1 MRNYTASKPKLDD
14 MTLSKLGYWTDHG
27 AYFYFFQSSPPP
39 HVHSASIVLQ
49 ELADYYRS
57 VQLPVSY
64 YQLDAWWYAQGG
76 YNACLKTFEPN
87 GKWFNTSLQQLQ
99 TSMNHSGW
107 SLYHSYAC
115 HDSPYWKS
123 KGGNFT
129 PISTNANSTNLTN
142 SLYAL
147 PSAEDAEAFYTE
159 VFSQG
164 LAQGMIGERKTPLL
178 FAF

>member
-1 MRNYTASKPKLDD
+1 
-14 MTLSKLGYWTDHG
+14 
-27 AYFYFFQSSPPP
+27 
-39 HVHSASIVLQ
+39 
-49 ELADYYRS
+49 
-57 VQLPVSY
+57 
-64 YQLDAWWYAQGG
+64 
-76 YNACLKTFEPN
+76 
-87 GKWFNTSLQQLQ
+87 
-99 TSMNHSGW
+99 MNHSGW

-129 PISTNANSTNLTN
+129 PISTNANSTNLTD

-164 LAQGMIGERKTPLL
+164 LAQGMIGTELDYEFVDYEKFHILRYEVGYAERWLQGLSNAAVKLNVPVQFCMSYPRYILETLRLPAVTNARASDD
-178 FAF
+178 FNVDGPAYEYPVRKNGSAFLNVSPEPVLANHHC